1 MAYLEKTQISNER
14 DTVINPATEESL
26 VLLRRIAKLLES
38 SATSDTANRQRVVI
52 DAGTLTTL
60 TTVTTVAAVTAITNA
75 LPAGTNSIGFVG
87 MTGDTRIDHSRTTYE
102 NGIRSKLT
110 FS

>member
-26 VLLRRIAKLLES
+26 ILLRRIAKLLES

-52 DAGTLTTL
+52 DAGTL